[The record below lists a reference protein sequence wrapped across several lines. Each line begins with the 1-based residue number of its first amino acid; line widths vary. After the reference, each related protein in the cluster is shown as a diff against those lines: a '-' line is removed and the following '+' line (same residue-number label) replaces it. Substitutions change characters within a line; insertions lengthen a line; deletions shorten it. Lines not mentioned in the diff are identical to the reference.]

1 MTQLKDFFTKIVTY
15 VAIVATVF
23 NQIGYTMH
31 LDRDI
36 YPKLEN
42 AVRIMSFNVLCAGTD
57 EHAMQNRLGIVTRTI
72 TEYYPDSIGLQEA
85 TPYWMAWLNIM
96 LPEYDYVGVGRDNGK
111 FLGEFSAILYL
122 KDKYKVVDSGTFW
135 LSQTP
140 ETPSIGWDAVCNRV
154 CTWAVLENKSTGEQY
169 AHINTHLD
177 HRGAEARENSIN
189 MILEKAASF
198 DVPVVCTGDFNL
210 KQNSDLYTSL
220 TAGVLQDTKFAAADT
235 MDHATFHG
243 FSETVDPARVI
254 DFIFTDSRMT
264 PLVYKVVT
272 EGIEGVSVSDHYP
285 LYSDMRLD
293 SDS

>member
-96 LPEYDYVGVGRDNGK
+96 LPEYDYVGVGRDNGEV
-111 FLGEFSAILYL
+111 FRRVFRNIIPERQVQG
-122 KDKYKVVDSGTFW
+122 SG
-135 LSQTP
+135 L
-140 ETPSIGWDAVCNRV
+140 R
-154 CTWAVLENKSTGEQY
+154 
-169 AHINTHLD
+169 HLL
-177 HRGAEARENSIN
+177 A
-189 MILEKAASF
+189 
-198 DVPVVCTGDFNL
+198 
-210 KQNSDLYTSL
+210 
-220 TAGVLQDTKFAAADT
+220 FANA
-235 MDHATFHG
+235 
-243 FSETVDPARVI
+243 
-254 DFIFTDSRMT
+254 
-264 PLVYKVVT
+264 
-272 EGIEGVSVSDHYP
+272 
-285 LYSDMRLD
+285 
-293 SDS
+293 